1 MLQLAAATKGQCLR
15 HPQHPIR
22 RSETRL
28 RNGFRKNKPT
38 EKNPESEENL
48 FEHLT
53 DGKDVF
59 NMINISCEN
68 FPLHDFRPI
77 SVGGVR

>member
-1 MLQLAAATKGQCLR
+1 MRRLQKDNAYLILDIQSAGVKRGC
-15 HPQHPIR
+15 
-22 RSETRL
+22 
-28 RNGFRKNKPT
+28 NGFRKNKPT
-38 EKNPESEENL
+38 DKNPESEDNL

-53 DGKDVF
+53 VGKDVF

-77 SVGGVR
+77 SVGG